1 MRDPLDQ
8 LKHLSLDGT
17 GPALSASEV
26 RRRGDH
32 LRRRRTALQ
41 ATGVAAA
48 VALIA
53 GGGAMISGTLT
64 STTPPAGPAT
74 PTPSSPAPSPE
85 DAGAIPAGF
94 PLDAG
99 IEAAPGMDSTD
110 LAVDDAI
117 DQPWWALPCQAEPR
131 GRDDA
136 RSRTAARRVWV
147 QGDSWSKSR
156 QLVVYRDQETA
167 ARAFTG
173 LEEVV
178 AACAETDEVPPGA
191 EPLTWEPDPAG
202 LDGAKETVV
211 AWGSNTTDASHTNH
225 VGLWATRVGRAVV
238 VSRHNQP
245 GPIAAAQSLE
255 SSHLTVVESM
265 CVWSSS
271 GCSASSPGP
280 QQPDQ
285 SSAREPEPDGGWRTE
300 IPAGLVDALWAS
312 LPQSGGDVPAAD
324 EDSSLDLPWRG
335 LPCGSRGDGE
345 YPDPLTSTWL
355 PGVDDRRTDQR
366 FVSVSPPAEFQARQ
380 LAVYE
385 DGDSAAEAVAAIARQ
400 AEECGPEPDPDLPTE
415 LRWAV
420 DTWEVTGTEALLLS
434 GGTFVEGTDDRT
446 IGRTLV
452 TVVRRG
458 NAVLTAQLSD
468 ESSAPL
474 DARDDRDARAL
485 LEATTGLAERMCV
498 FSSDECAT

>member
-1 MRDPLDQ
+1 
-8 LKHLSLDGT
+8 
-17 GPALSASEV
+17 
-26 RRRGDH
+26 
-32 LRRRRTALQ
+32 
-41 ATGVAAA
+41 
-48 VALIA
+48 
-53 GGGAMISGTLT
+53 
-64 STTPPAGPAT
+64 
-74 PTPSSPAPSPE
+74 
-85 DAGAIPAGF
+85 
-94 PLDAG
+94 
-99 IEAAPGMDSTD
+99 MDSTD

-117 DQPWWALPCQAEPR
+117 DQPWWALPCEAEPR

-136 RSRTAARRVWV
+136 RGRAAARRVWV

-167 ARAFTG
+167 AHAFTG

-178 AACAETDEVPPGA
+178 AACAETGEVPPGA
-191 EPLTWEPDPAG
+191 EPLTWEVDPAG
-202 LDGAKETVV
+202 LDGAAETVV
-211 AWGSNTTDASHTNH
+211 ALGSSTTDASHANH
-225 VGLWATRVGRAVV
+225 VGLWATRVGRAMV

-245 GPIAAAQSLE
+245 EPVTTAQSLE
-255 SSHLTVVESM
+255 ASHLTVVESM

-280 QQPDQ
+280 QQPEQ
-285 SSAREPEPDGGWRTE
+285 SSAQEPQPEGGWRTD
-300 IPAGLVDALWAS
+300 IPTGLVDALRAS
-312 LPQSGGDVPAAD
+312 LPESGGDVPAAD

-345 YPDPLTSTWL
+345 FPDPLPSTWL

-385 DGDSAAEAVAAIARQ
+385 NSDSAAEAVAAITRQ
-400 AEECGPEPDPDLPTE
+400 AEGCGPEPDPDLPTE
-415 LRWAV
+415 LRWTV
-420 DTWEVTGTEALLLS
+420 ETREVTGTEALLLS
-434 GGTFVEGTDDRT
+434 GGAFVEGTDDRT
-446 IGRTLV
+446 VGRTLI

-474 DARDDRDARAL
+474 DVRDDPAARAL
-485 LEATTGLAERMCV
+485 LATTTGLAERMCV
-498 FSSDECAT
+498 FSSDGCAT